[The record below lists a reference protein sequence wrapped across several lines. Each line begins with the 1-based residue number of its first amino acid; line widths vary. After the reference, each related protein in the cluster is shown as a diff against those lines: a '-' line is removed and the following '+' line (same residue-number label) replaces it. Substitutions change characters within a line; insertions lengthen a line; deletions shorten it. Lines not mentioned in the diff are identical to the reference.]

1 MTSYI
6 STTLLIPCHT
16 SSSEKTCWGEDV
28 CGYIVLV
35 RTSRVSLIT
44 QAIDSLM
51 NTLTLKCSVFF
62 KWEWDYPLFLFVY
75 FFNSHVSIIALYVV
89 LDRDIFHMLR
99 WSDTKV
105 ILSITCSFNNN
116 KGMRI
121 VFRVKAFCPS
131 LRISK
136 IL

>member
-1 MTSYI
+1 M
-6 STTLLIPCHT
+6 
-16 SSSEKTCWGEDV
+16 
-28 CGYIVLV
+28 
-35 RTSRVSLIT
+35 
-44 QAIDSLM
+44 
-51 NTLTLKCSVFF
+51 
-62 KWEWDYPLFLFVY
+62 Y
-75 FFNSHVSIIALYVV
+75 FFNSHVSIIALCVV

-99 WSDTKV
+99 LSDTKV
-105 ILSITCSFNNN
+105 ILSIICSFNNN